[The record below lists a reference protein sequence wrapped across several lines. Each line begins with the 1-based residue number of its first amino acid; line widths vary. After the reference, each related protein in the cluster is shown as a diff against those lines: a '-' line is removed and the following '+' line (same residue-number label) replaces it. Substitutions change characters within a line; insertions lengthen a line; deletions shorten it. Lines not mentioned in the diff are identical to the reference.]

1 MNFYRSRRRNPQ
13 PNIVPLIDIMFFLVT
28 FFMVFANF
36 YQSSM
41 GMEVELP
48 EAVTGN
54 PQENI
59 QLEVVVDRD
68 GIFYLE
74 GKVVTGPEIQA
85 IVREAV
91 KTDPNTFVIVKGD
104 KHADYNSIIRA
115 ADYIRAGGVEKFGLG
130 TTEPVR

>member
-68 GIFYLE
+68 GIYL
-74 GKVVTGPEIQA
+74 KV
-85 IVREAV
+85 R
-91 KTDPNTFVIVKGD
+91 
-104 KHADYNSIIRA
+104 
-115 ADYIRAGGVEKFGLG
+115 
-130 TTEPVR
+130 